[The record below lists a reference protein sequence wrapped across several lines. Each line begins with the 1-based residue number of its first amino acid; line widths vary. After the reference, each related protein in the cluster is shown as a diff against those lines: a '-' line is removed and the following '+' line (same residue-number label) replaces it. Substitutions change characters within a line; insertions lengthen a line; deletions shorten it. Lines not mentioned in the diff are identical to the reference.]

1 MTMSDVPLRIG
12 IIHEPTEAEPFLV
25 ADKPAGL
32 PTAPLHDDDDSALTQ
47 AVALFPQIAAVTGK
61 KAVEKGL
68 VHRIDT
74 ATRGLVLVAATD
86 AWYGFLIDAQ
96 RRGKFQKW
104 YRAAVDA
111 IPDAASRLGGF
122 PAPPVKFAPS
132 AGECITVQSSF
143 RSYGTHRHAV
153 RPVNGQSGR
162 AARKKSGGTIY
173 QTAITVQDEQNVICT
188 ITAGYRHQ
196 VRCHLAWIGLPVQND
211 PLYNPSCMDTDGT
224 TEKLAFTAYKIA
236 FPSHNENNML
246 IYTLEQ

>member
-1 MTMSDVPLRIG
+1 MTMSDFPLRIS
-12 IIHEPTEAEPFLV
+12 IIHEPTETEPFLV

-86 AWYGFLIDAQ
+86 AWYDFLADAQ
-96 RRGKFQKW
+96 RRGNFRKW
-104 YRAAVDA
+104 YRATVDA

-122 PAPPVKFAPS
+122 PAPPVRFMPA
-132 AGECITVQSSF
+132 AGATVTVQSSF
-143 RSYGTHRHAV
+143 RNYGTHHHAV
-153 RPVNGQSGR
+153 RPVNRQSGR
-162 AARKKSGGTIY
+162 AAQKKSVGAVYRTTI
-173 QTAITVQDEQNVICT
+173 TAQDEQNVICT

-211 PLYNPSCMDTDGT
+211 PLYNPACTDGGT
-224 TEKLAFTAYKIA
+224 AGKLAFTAYKIA
-236 FPSHNENNML
+236 FPSHTSNAVL
-246 IYTLEQ
+246 QYILK

>member
-1 MTMSDVPLRIG
+1 MSDVPLRIN

-47 AVALFPQIAAVTGK
+47 AVALFPQLAAVTGK

-86 AWYGFLIDAQ
+86 AWYDFLAAAQ
-96 RRGKFQKW
+96 RSGKFQKW
-104 YRAAVDA
+104 YRATVDA
-111 IPDAASRLGGF
+111 IPDAAGWLGGF

-132 AGECITVQSSF
+132 AGETVTVQSSF
-143 RSYGTHRHAV
+143 RSYGMHRRAV

-162 AARKKSGGTIY
+162 AARKKSGSTVY
-173 QTAITVQDEQNVICT
+173 QTAITAQDDQNVICT

-211 PLYNPSCMDTDGT
+211 PLYNPSCIENGT
-224 TEKLAFTAYKIA
+224 AGKLAFTAYKIA
-236 FPSHNENNML
+236 FPSQTSNAVLH
-246 IYTLEQ
+246 YTLEQ

>member
-1 MTMSDVPLRIG
+1 MSDVPLRIN

-47 AVALFPQIAAVTGK
+47 AVALFPQLAAVTGK

-86 AWYGFLIDAQ
+86 AWYDFLAAAQ
-96 RRGKFQKW
+96 RSGKFQKW
-104 YRAAVDA
+104 YRATVDA

-122 PAPPVKFAPS
+122 PAPPVRFAPS
-132 AGECITVQSSF
+132 AGETVTVQSSF

-162 AARKKSGGTIY
+162 AARKKSGGTVY
-173 QTAITVQDEQNVICT
+173 QTAITAQDDQNVICT

-211 PLYNPSCMDTDGT
+211 PLYNPLYTDNGRT
-224 TEKLAFTAYKIA
+224 AEKLAFTAYKIA
-236 FPSHNENNML
+236 FPSQTSNAVLH
-246 IYTLEQ
+246 YTLEQ

>member
-1 MTMSDVPLRIG
+1 MSDVPLRIS

-47 AVALFPQIAAVTGK
+47 ALVLFPQLAAVTGK

-86 AWYGFLIDAQ
+86 AWYDFLTDAQ

-104 YRAAVDA
+104 YRATVDA

-132 AGECITVQSSF
+132 AGATVTVQSSF

-162 AARKKSGGTIY
+162 AARKKSGGMAY
-173 QTAITVQDEQNVICT
+173 QTAITAQDDQNVICT

-196 VRCHLAWIGLPVQND
+196 VRCHLAWIGFPVQND
-211 PLYNPSCMDTDGT
+211 PLYNPSCIEGGT
-224 TEKLAFTAYKIA
+224 AGKLAFTAYKIA
-236 FPSHNENNML
+236 FPSQTSNVVLH
-246 IYTLEQ
+246 YTLEQ

>member
-1 MTMSDVPLRIG
+1 MSDVSLRIG

-47 AVALFPQIAAVTGK
+47 AVALFPQLAAVTGK

-86 AWYGFLIDAQ
+86 AWYDFLAAAQ
-96 RRGKFQKW
+96 RSGKFQKW
-104 YRAAVDA
+104 YRATVDA
-111 IPDAASRLGGF
+111 IPDAAGRLGGF
-122 PAPPVKFAPS
+122 PAPPVRFAPS
-132 AGECITVQSSF
+132 AGETVTVQSNF

-162 AARKKSGGTIY
+162 AARKKSGSTVY
-173 QTAITVQDEQNVICT
+173 QTVITAQDGQNVICT

-211 PLYNPSCMDTDGT
+211 PLYNPSCMEGRTAG
-224 TEKLAFTAYKIA
+224 KLAFTAYKIA
-236 FPSHNENNML
+236 FPNYTSNAVLH
-246 IYTLEQ
+246 YTLEQ